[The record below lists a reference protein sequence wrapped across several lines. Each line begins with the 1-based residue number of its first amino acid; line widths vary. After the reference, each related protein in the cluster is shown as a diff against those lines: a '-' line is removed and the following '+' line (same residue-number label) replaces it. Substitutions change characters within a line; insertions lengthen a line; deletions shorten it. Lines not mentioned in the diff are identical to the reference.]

1 MIILPD
7 FEVRVQDLLD
17 LTFLMKAVALD
28 PRFKNMKVLDDKHKR
43 DDIFKKLETEMTDH
57 IDGVKTVD
65 ERGPTEKKRKLCLDF
80 DESDDDED
88 LGASQDII
96 KREIA
101 SYRAEPVLDRDCD
114 PLDWWRMR

>member
-17 LTFLMKAVALD
+17 LTFFMKAVALD
-28 PRFKNMKVLDDKHKR
+28 PRFKNMKVVDDKHKR
-43 DDIFKKLETEMTDH
+43 DDIFKKLETEMIDH
-57 IDGVKTVD
+57 INGVKTVD
-65 ERGPTEKKRKLCLDF
+65 EREPTEKKKKLCLDF

-96 KREIA
+96 KREIG
-101 SYRAEPVLDRDCD
+101 S
-114 PLDWWRMR
+114 